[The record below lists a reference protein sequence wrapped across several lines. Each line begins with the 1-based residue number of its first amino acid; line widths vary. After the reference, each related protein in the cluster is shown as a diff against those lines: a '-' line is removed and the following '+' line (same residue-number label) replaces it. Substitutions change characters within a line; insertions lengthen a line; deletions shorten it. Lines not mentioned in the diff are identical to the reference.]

1 MPNITPKAVFD
12 STILVSAFLAPAG
25 VSAALL
31 QQARGGAFQL
41 YLAEDIIDEV
51 QHTLLEYER
60 IRRRH
65 PYSDEEV
72 REFCAMLRVVAV
84 PVRDLPGLTGVSRD
98 PKDDVIIACALR
110 ARAQYLVTRDD
121 DLLSLGTYRRIQMI
135 TPEAFSE
142 FLRARARRRPRC

>member
-12 STILVSAFLAPAG
+12 STILVSAFLTPAG

-65 PYSDEEV
+65 PYSNEEV
-72 REFCAMLRVVAV
+72 REFCAMLRVVAR

-98 PKDDVIIACALR
+98 PKDDVIIACALK

-142 FLRARARRRPRC
+142 FLRARARRHPGH